1 MVSTERPVTNVD
13 HDAAVDARV
22 PFGVVDELLVPAER
36 FYDAGFFQ
44 LERDKL
50 WTSAWQL
57 ATRLE
62 DVPEPGNFMEYRIVD
77 RSFLVVRQHDGSVKA
92 FENACRHRATALGTG
107 CGTFHGGKIVC
118 PFHGWRFELDGACSF
133 VYSAKGFRPDTITTD
148 TTHLIECQVATRWGM
163 VFINPDLSAPPFD
176 EFMDCELG
184 EQLDEIGLDTAR
196 VDWWRRV
203 RIECNWKIALE
214 AFLEA
219 YHILTTHPE
228 LAPGHIDDEYDPDAM
243 TYSVD
248 PERGHGWIGENGVVS
263 QIMSPAENMI
273 VNNRVMLP
281 GVEGWLTQA
290 QFDTMEHL
298 WALVPD
304 ELSED
309 EFLVQFHTQVYVD
322 GEAIGVPVPPRLSL
336 GHAYVFPNSALI
348 SYLGNTLWYRFL
360 PDAKDPE
367 VCTWEIWAVSQRAAD
382 EPVVR
387 PQLQE
392 LAHQRELP
400 PVYQQDASNMELQ
413 QRGIRSRGFTHDIYA
428 PRYENMITNMH
439 RVLDKYLAR

>member
-1 MVSTERPVTNVD
+1 MVSTERPVPSGSGDSDVET
-13 HDAAVDARV
+13 RV
-22 PFGVVDELLVPAER
+22 PFAVVDELLVSAER
-36 FYDAGFFQ
+36 FYDPGFFQ

-50 WTSAWQL
+50 WTSTWQL
-57 ATRLE
+57 AARLE
-62 DVPEPGNFMEYRIVD
+62 DVPEPGDFIEYRIVD

-118 PFHGWRFELDGACSF
+118 PFHGWRFELDGDCSF
-133 VYSAKGFRPDTITTD
+133 VYSAKGFRPDTITPD
-148 TTHLIECQVATRWGM
+148 TTHLVECQVATRWGM
-163 VFINPDLSAPPFD
+163 VFLNPDPAAAPFD

-184 EQLDEIGLDTAR
+184 QQLDEIGLDTAR

-219 YHILTTHPE
+219 YHILSTHPE
-228 LAPGHIDDEYDPDAM
+228 LAPDHIDDEYDPDAM
-243 TYSVD
+243 QYSVD

-263 QIMSPAENMI
+263 ELMSPAENMI

-290 QFDTMEHL
+290 QFDTMEQF
-298 WALVPD
+298 WARVPD
-304 ELSED
+304 ELTED
-309 EFLVQFHTQVYVD
+309 EFLVQFHAQVYVD
-322 GEAIGVPVPPRLSL
+322 GEAIGVPVPPRPSL

-367 VCTWEIWAVSQRAAD
+367 VCTWEIWAVSQRPAD

-387 PQLQE
+387 PELQE
-392 LAHQRELP
+392 LTHQRELP

-439 RVLDKYLAR
+439 RVLDRYLAR

>member
-1 MVSTERPVTNVD
+1 MVSTERPVTGGD
-13 HDAAVDARV
+13 RDAEAGVRV

-57 ATRLE
+57 AARLE
-62 DVPEPGNFMEYRIVD
+62 DVPAPGDFIEYRVVD

-118 PFHGWRFELDGACSF
+118 PFHGWRFELDGECSF
-133 VYSAKGFRPDTITTD
+133 VYSAKGFRPDTITPD
-148 TTHLIECQVATRWGM
+148 TTHLVECQVATRWGM
-163 VFINPDLSAPPFD
+163 VFLNPDPSAAPFD
-176 EFMDCELG
+176 EYMDCELG
-184 EQLDEIGLDTAR
+184 QQLDEIGLDTAR

-228 LAPGHIDDEYDPDAM
+228 LAPDHIDDEYDPDAM
-243 TYSVD
+243 QYSVD

-263 QIMSPAENMI
+263 ELMSPAENLI

-290 QFDTMEHL
+290 QFDTMEQF
-298 WALVPD
+298 WARVPD
-304 ELSED
+304 ELTED

-322 GEAIGVPVPPRLSL
+322 GEAIGVPVPPRPSL

-367 VCTWEIWAVSQRAAD
+367 VCTWEIWAVSQRPAD
-382 EPVVR
+382 EPMVR
-387 PQLQE
+387 PELQE
-392 LAHQRELP
+392 LTHQRELP

-439 RVLDKYLAR
+439 RVLDGYLER